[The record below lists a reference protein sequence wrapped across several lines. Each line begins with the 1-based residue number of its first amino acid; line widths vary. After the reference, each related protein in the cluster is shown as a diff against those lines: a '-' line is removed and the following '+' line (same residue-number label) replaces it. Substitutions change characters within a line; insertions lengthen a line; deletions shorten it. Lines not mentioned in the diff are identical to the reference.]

1 MGLRGVS
8 RDAERVGQTYAL
20 RVAANRIL
28 SSERGCEEREAIVA
42 RLRTFIAIDVDRTI
56 RDRCLALQESLA
68 RSGAELKWVEA
79 ENIHLTLLFLGE
91 VEDRTL
97 AALCRAVAEGCASHR
112 PFSMS
117 VESVGCFPNPRRPR
131 IVWVGVGSG
140 AGEVMALHDALE
152 PPLLELGCYRREQR
166 AYSPHITLGR
176 IKGEEPSDD
185 LATALAKQAKWRGGE
200 TMVREVQV
208 LSSELTS
215 RGPIHTV
222 LSRAKLGAR

>member
-1 MGLRGVS
+1 M
-8 RDAERVGQTYAL
+8 
-20 RVAANRIL
+20 
-28 SSERGCEEREAIVA
+28 A

-97 AALCRAVAEGCASHR
+97 AALCRAVDEGCATHR

-131 IVWVGVGSG
+131 IVWVGVGAG
-140 AGEVMALHDALE
+140 ADEVTALHDALE

-176 IKGEEPSDD
+176 IKGEAATDD

-200 TMVREVQV
+200 TTVREVQV
-208 LSSELTS
+208 YSSELTP
-215 RGPIHTV
+215 RGSIYTV
-222 LSRAKLGAR
+222 LSRAKLSGR